1 MPLENILLGYDNAEG
16 AKIPLFVGK
25 EQGVFEQYGIALTVE
40 RVSPVKLGTP
50 KLLSGE
56 LQLLLGN
63 SGPVI
68 EEIVLRQ
75 RKLAVIASLG
85 PARFAIFTHQAIR
98 RPEELKGR
106 RFGVSTAGASQD
118 RIARRALKK
127 MDLKPDSDVEIIYT
141 GFNNSTDRVKAL
153 ARGEVDATLAGLEHD
168 PEFPELEPREAR
180 NLRRLID
187 LSDLGIHI
195 SGSDIALTHDYLE
208 ANRDTVRRFLQA
220 LEKSLD
226 ITRERPELVSQ
237 TYEKYLQIDSPLLVE
252 RKVKEYYKLAAL
264 GRPLPDRLAIKNNL
278 EEIAEKYPELT
289 PPEVEACINERPLQ
303 EIAQR

>member
-1 MPLENILLGYDNAEG
+1 MPLDNILLGYDNAEG

-25 EQGVFEQYGIALTVE
+25 EQGVFEKYGIVLTVE

-63 SGPVI
+63 SGPVV
-68 EEIVLRQ
+68 EEIALRQ
-75 RKLAVIASLG
+75 KRLAVIASLG
-85 PARFAIFTHQAIR
+85 PAHFAIFAHQAIG

-106 RFGVSTAGASQD
+106 RFGVSTPGASQD

-127 MDLKPDSDVEIIYT
+127 MGLEPDSDVEIVYT

-168 PEFPELEPREAR
+168 PESPELEPREAR

-187 LSDLGIHI
+187 LSDLGIHV
-195 SGSDIALTHDYLE
+195 SGSDIALTCDYLE

-220 LEKSLD
+220 LEKSLE
-226 ITRERPELVSQ
+226 IARERSDLVNQ
-237 TYEKYLQIDSPLLVE
+237 AYEKYF
-252 RKVKEYYKLAAL
+252 A
-264 GRPLPDRLAIKNNL
+264 DR
-278 EEIAEKYPELT
+278 
-289 PPEVEACINERPLQ
+289 
-303 EIAQR
+303 

>member
-1 MPLENILLGYDNAEG
+1 MPRQNILLGYDNAEG

-25 EQGVFEQYGIALTVE
+25 EAGVFEEYGIVLTVE

-63 SGPVI
+63 SGPVV
-68 EEIVLRQ
+68 EEIVVRQ
-75 RKLAVIASLG
+75 KKLAVIASLG
-85 PARFAIFTHQAIR
+85 PARFAIFTHQSIGQ
-98 RPEELKGR
+98 PEELKGR
-106 RFGVSTAGASQD
+106 RFGVSTPGASQD

-153 ARGEVDATLAGLEHD
+153 VRGEVDATLAGLEHD
-168 PEFPELEPREAR
+168 SDSET
-180 NLRRLID
+180 NLRKLID
-187 LSDLGIHI
+187 LADLAIHI

-220 LEKSLD
+220 LEKSLEVS
-226 ITRERPELVSQ
+226 RERPDLLRRAF
-237 TYEKYLQIDSPLLVE
+237 EKYLQIGNPLLVE
-252 RKVKEYYKLAAL
+252 RKVKEYYKLAPQR
-264 GRPLPDRLAIKNNL
+264 RPLPDKLAIKNNL
-278 EEIAEKYPELT
+278 EELAEKYPDLRL
-289 PPEVEACINERPLQ
+289 PDVEACIDESPLQ

>member
-1 MPLENILLGYDNAEG
+1 MPLDNILLGYDNAEG

-25 EQGVFEQYGIALTVE
+25 ETGVFEKYGIGLTVE

-63 SGPVI
+63 SGPVV

-85 PARFAIFTHQAIR
+85 PARFAIFTNQAIR

-106 RFGVSTAGASQD
+106 RFGVSTPGASQD

-127 MDLKPDSDVEIIYT
+127 MGLRPDSDVEIICT

-153 ARGEVDATLAGLEHD
+153 ERGEVDATLAGLEHD
-168 PEFPELEPREAR
+168 PDSET
-180 NLRRLID
+180 NLRKLID

-195 SGSDIALTHDYLE
+195 SGSDLALTGDYLE
-208 ANRDTVRRFLQA
+208 ANRDTVRCFLQA
-220 LEKSLD
+220 LEKSLEVS
-226 ITRERPELVSQ
+226 RERPDLVSQ
-237 TYEKYLQIDSPLLVE
+237 AFEKYLQIESPLLVE
-252 RKVKEYYKLAAL
+252 RKMKEYYKLAPL
-264 GRPLPDRLAIKNNL
+264 RRPLPDKLAIKNNL
-278 EEIAEKYPELT
+278 EELAEKYPELT
-289 PPEVEACINERPLQ
+289 LPDVEACIDESPLQ
-303 EIAQR
+303 EIAE

>member
-1 MPLENILLGYDNAEG
+1 MPLDNILLGYDNAEG

-25 EQGVFEQYGIALTVE
+25 ETGVFEKYGIGLTVE

-106 RFGVSTAGASQD
+106 RFGVSTPGASQD

-127 MDLKPDSDVEIIYT
+127 MGLRPDSDVEVIYT

-153 ARGEVDATLAGLEHD
+153 LRREVDATLAGLEHD
-168 PEFPELEPREAR
+168 PDSET
-180 NLRRLID
+180 NLRKLID
-187 LSDLGIHI
+187 LHDLGIHI
-195 SGSDIALTHDYLE
+195 SGSDLALTHDYLE

-220 LEKSLD
+220 LEKSLEVS
-226 ITRERPELVSQ
+226 RERPDLVSQ
-237 TYEKYLQIDSPLLVE
+237 AFEKYLQIESPLLVE
-252 RKVKEYYKLAAL
+252 RKVKEYYKLAPL
-264 GRPLPDRLAIKNNL
+264 GRPLPDKLAIKNNL
-278 EEIAEKYPELT
+278 EELAEKYPELKL
-289 PPEVEACINERPLQ
+289 PDVEACIDERPLQ
-303 EIAQR
+303 EIAQ

>member
-25 EQGVFEQYGIALTVE
+25 EAGVFEKYGIALTVE

-63 SGPVI
+63 SGPVV

-75 RKLAVIASLG
+75 KRLAVIASLG

-98 RPEELKGR
+98 RSEELKGR
-106 RFGVSTAGASQD
+106 RFGVSTPGASQD

-127 MDLKPDSDVEIIYT
+127 MGFKPDSDVEIIYT
-141 GFNNSTDRVKAL
+141 GFNNSADRVKAL
-153 ARGEVDATLAGLEHD
+153 ERGEVDATLAGLEHD
-168 PEFPELEPREAR
+168 PDSEA
-180 NLRRLID
+180 NLRKLID

-195 SGSDIALTHDYLE
+195 SGSDIALTLDYLE
-208 ANRDTVRRFLQA
+208 GNRDTVRRFLQA
-220 LEKSLD
+220 LEKSLE
-226 ITRERPELVSQ
+226 TSRERPDLVSQ
-237 TYEKYLQIDSPLLVE
+237 AFEKYLQLSNPGSVE
-252 RKVKEYYKLAAL
+252 RKVKEYYKLAPS

-278 EEIAEKYPELT
+278 DELAEKYPELKL
-289 PPEVEACINERPLQ
+289 PDVEACIDERPLQ
-303 EIAQR
+303 ASAQQ

>member
-25 EQGVFEQYGIALTVE
+25 EQGVFEKYGIALTVE
-40 RVSPVKLGTP
+40 RVSPVKLGAP

-63 SGPVI
+63 SGPVV
-68 EEIVLRQ
+68 EEIALRQ

-106 RFGVSTAGASQD
+106 RFGVSTPGASQD

-127 MDLKPDSDVEIIYT
+127 MGLKPDSHVEIIYT
-141 GFNNSTDRVKAL
+141 GFNNSADRVKAL

-168 PEFPELEPREAR
+168 PDSDA
-180 NLRRLID
+180 NLRNLID

-195 SGSDIALTHDYLE
+195 SGSDLALIRDYLE
-208 ANRDTVRRFLQA
+208 ANRDTVQRFLQA
-220 LEKSLD
+220 LERSLE
-226 ITRERPELVSQ
+226 ISRERSDLVSQ
-237 TYEKYLQIDSPLLVE
+237 AFEKYLQIESPLLVE
-252 RKVKEYYKLAAL
+252 RKVKEFYKVAPL
-264 GRPLPDRLAIKNNL
+264 GRPVPDKLAIKNNL
-278 EEIAEKYPELT
+278 EELAEKYPELKL
-289 PPEVEACINERPLQ
+289 PDVDACIDESPLL
-303 EIAQR
+303 EIKQ